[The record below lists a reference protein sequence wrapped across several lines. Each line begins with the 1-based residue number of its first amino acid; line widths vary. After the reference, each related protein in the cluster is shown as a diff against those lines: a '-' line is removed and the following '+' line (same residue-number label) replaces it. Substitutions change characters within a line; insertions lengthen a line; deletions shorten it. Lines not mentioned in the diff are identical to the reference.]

1 MLRIGICDD
10 DLLEAQKIEE
20 YISHM
25 PFHDL
30 ETEVF
35 LSGEELLR
43 HHLED
48 KKYNI
53 ILLDIELPS
62 VNGIETAIKLRKI
75 DLDMVLIFITA
86 HREYVYKTFEALPF
100 RFLEKPVSYDMLL
113 DSMGEAI
120 RYLEERRS
128 YFFYKKGNRHYQ
140 IPARDILYFEALNRK
155 IKIVSLDQTEICYGK
170 IHTLTGQLNP
180 DYFLRVH
187 NSFIINMDHITS
199 FSEKELSDTQNQGS
213 FAFICGRYFRG
224 YIMGQPFCR
233 NVPFLQRAF
242 FPVLSQ
248 ILSERLAEN
257 DSSFFY

>member
-10 DLLEAQKIEE
+10 DLQEAQKIEE

-62 VNGIETAIKLRKI
+62 VNGIETAIKLREI

-86 HREYVYKTFEALPF
+86 HREYVYKTFEALN
-100 RFLEKPVSYDMLL
+100 RFLMICCLT
-113 DSMGEAI
+113 AW
-120 RYLEERRS
+120 ERRS
-128 YFFYKKGNRHYQ
+128 GIWKKEEAIFSTKKETAITRYRPEIFY
-140 IPARDILYFEALNRK
+140 ILKL
-155 IKIVSLDQTEICYGK
+155 
-170 IHTLTGQLNP
+170 
-180 DYFLRVH
+180 
-187 NSFIINMDHITS
+187 
-199 FSEKELSDTQNQGS
+199 
-213 FAFICGRYFRG
+213 
-224 YIMGQPFCR
+224 
-233 NVPFLQRAF
+233 
-242 FPVLSQ
+242 
-248 ILSERLAEN
+248 
-257 DSSFFY
+257 

>member
-1 MLRIGICDD
+1 MFRIGICDD
-10 DLLEAQKIEE
+10 DLQEAQKIEE
-20 YISHM
+20 YIRHM

-43 HHLED
+43 HHLEN

-62 VNGIETAIKLRKI
+62 VNGIETAIKLRKT
-75 DLDMVLIFITA
+75 DLDMVLIFVTA

-100 RFLEKPVSYDMLL
+100 RFLEKPVSYDMLVN
-113 DSMGEAI
+113 SIGEAI

-199 FSEKELSDTQNQGS
+199 FSEKEVLLGNKYSIPVSLKYREQARLEHLK
-213 FAFICGRYFRG
+213 FVERRC
-224 YIMGQPFCR
+224 CR
-233 NVPFLQRAF
+233 W
-242 FPVLSQ
+242 
-248 ILSERLAEN
+248 
-257 DSSFFY
+257 

>member
-1 MLRIGICDD
+1 MRKGQRISLLNNKKGAKAVRKGIGN
-10 DLLEAQKIEE
+10 E
-20 YISHM
+20 
-25 PFHDL
+25 
-30 ETEVF
+30 
-35 LSGEELLR
+35 
-43 HHLED
+43 
-48 KKYNI
+48 
-53 ILLDIELPS
+53 
-62 VNGIETAIKLRKI
+62 
-75 DLDMVLIFITA
+75 
-86 HREYVYKTFEALPF
+86 KTFEALPF

-199 FSEKELSDTQNQGS
+199 FSEKEVLLGNKYSIPVSLEYREQARLEHLK
-213 FAFICGRYFRG
+213 FVERRC
-224 YIMGQPFCR
+224 CR
-233 NVPFLQRAF
+233 W
-242 FPVLSQ
+242 
-248 ILSERLAEN
+248 
-257 DSSFFY
+257 